1 MTDMTAIQNLF
12 ARQPQASERK
22 QDELGQE
29 DFLRLMTTQL
39 QNQDPF
45 KPMENGD
52 FLGQMAQF
60 STVSGIDRLQST
72 FTDTADALTGS
83 QALQAA
89 SLVDRQVLVPSSQ
102 GAFDG
107 ENPLSGMV
115 EVPAEASAGVLAIQ
129 NAQGQLV
136 AQLPLVPGP
145 GGRAAFSWDG
155 TDGDGK
161 LALPGDYQLE
171 ARYRV
176 GRETQ
181 AAEPLVWGRVDS
193 VSLKGPG
200 GGISVNVA
208 GMGAM
213 SLSRALEIS

>member
-1 MTDMTAIQNLF
+1 MNDMTAIQELF
-12 ARQPQASERK
+12 ARQPQPAERK
-22 QDELGQE
+22 RDELGQA

-52 FLGQMAQF
+52 FLAQMAQF
-60 STVSGIDRLQST
+60 STVSGIDRLESS
-72 FTDTADALTGS
+72 FNSTADALTGN

-89 SLVDRQVLVPSSQ
+89 SLVDREVLVPSGS

-107 ENPLSGMV
+107 ENPLAGVV
-115 EVPAEASAGVLAIQ
+115 EVPAEAAGAVLAVKD
-129 NAQGQLV
+129 AGGQLV
-136 AQLPLVPGP
+136 AQLPVYAGP
-145 GGRAAFSWDG
+145 DGRAAFRWDG
-155 TDGDGK
+155 TTAEGGI
-161 LALPGDYQLE
+161 APAGDYRLE

-176 GRETQ
+176 GRETT

-193 VSLKGPG
+193 VSLQGPG
-200 GGISVNVA
+200 GAISINVA

-213 SLSRALEIS
+213 SLGRAVEIS

>member
-1 MTDMTAIQNLF
+1 MTEMTAIQNLF
-12 ARQPQASERK
+12 ARQPQAAERSR
-22 QDELGQE
+22 DELGQQ

-60 STVSGIDRLQST
+60 STVSGIDRLQTT
-72 FTDTADALTGS
+72 FTQTADALTGS

-89 SLVDRQVLVPSSQ
+89 SLVDRQVLVPSNQ
-102 GAFDG
+102 GSFDG
-107 ENPLSGMV
+107 ENPLRGVVS
-115 EVPAEASAGVLAIQ
+115 VPGEAASAVLAVT
-129 NAQGQLV
+129 NARGERIAEMAL
-136 AQLPLVPGP
+136 LPGP
-145 GGRAAFSWDG
+145 DGRASFSWDG
-155 TDGDGK
+155 VGSDGK
-161 LALPGDYQLE
+161 MAPPGDYRLE

-181 AAEPLVWGRVDS
+181 AAEPLVWGRVNS

-200 GGISVNVA
+200 GGISINVA

>member
-1 MTDMTAIQNLF
+1 MTDISAIQDLF
-12 ARQPQASERK
+12 ARQPQAAERNR
-22 QDELGQE
+22 DELGQQ

-52 FLGQMAQF
+52 FLAQMAQF
-60 STVSGIDRLQST
+60 STVSGIDKLQAT

-102 GAFDG
+102 GRFDG
-107 ENPLSGMV
+107 ENPLAGAVSVPEGASGGLVAVM
-115 EVPAEASAGVLAIQ
+115 
-129 NAQGQLV
+129 NAQGQTV
-136 AQLPLVPGP
+136 AQLPLIQGP
-145 GGRAAFSWDG
+145 GGRATFQWDG
-155 TDGDGK
+155 ADGDGK
-161 LALPGDYQLE
+161 MAPPGDYRLE

-176 GRETQ
+176 GRETE

-200 GGISVNVA
+200 GGISINVA

>member
-1 MTDMTAIQNLF
+1 MNDLSSIQELF
-12 ARQPQASERK
+12 ARQPQAAERK
-22 QDELGQE
+22 RDELGQE
-29 DFLRLMTTQL
+29 DFLRLMTSQL

-60 STVSGIDRLQST
+60 STVSGIDRLESA
-72 FTDTADALTGS
+72 FASTADALTGN

-102 GAFDG
+102 AQFDG
-107 ENPLSGMV
+107 ENPLTGAV
-115 EVPAEASAGVLAIQ
+115 QVPEQASAAVVAIKD
-129 NAQGQLV
+129 AQGQLV
-136 AQLPLVPGP
+136 AQVPLAAGP
-145 GGRAAFSWDG
+145 GGRAVFSWDG
-155 TDGDGK
+155 VGSDG
-161 LALPGDYQLE
+161 ALVPAGDYSLE

-176 GRETQ
+176 GRETE

-200 GGISVNVA
+200 GGISINVA

-213 SLSRALEIS
+213 SLGQAIEIS

>member
-12 ARQPQASERK
+12 ARQPQAAERNR
-22 QDELGQE
+22 DELGQQ

-60 STVSGIDRLQST
+60 STVSGIDRLQTT

-102 GAFDG
+102 GGFDG
-107 ENPLSGMV
+107 ENPVTGVVS
-115 EVPAEASAGVLAIQ
+115 VPGEASSAVLAVM
-129 NAQGQLV
+129 NAQGQQV
-136 AQLPLVPGP
+136 AQVPLAAGKD
-145 GGRAAFSWDG
+145 GRAAFSWDG
-155 TDGDGK
+155 TGSDGK
-161 LALPGDYQLE
+161 MAPPGNYRLE

-176 GRETQ
+176 GRETE

-200 GGISVNVA
+200 GGISINVA

>member
-1 MTDMTAIQNLF
+1 MNEMTAIQSLF
-12 ARQPQASERK
+12 ERQPQAAERRR
-22 QDELGQE
+22 DELGQQ

-60 STVSGIDRLQST
+60 STVSGIDRLQTT

-83 QALQAA
+83 QSLQAA
-89 SLVDRQVLVPSSQ
+89 SLVDRQVLVPSNRA
-102 GAFDG
+102 GFDG
-107 ENPLSGMV
+107 ENPLTGLV
-115 EVPAEASAGVLAIQ
+115 YVPPEAGSASLSVSDARGQKIAE
-129 NAQGQLV
+129 
-136 AQLPLVPGP
+136 LPLVAGP
-145 GGRAAFSWDG
+145 DGRATFSWNG
-155 TDGDGK
+155 VGSDGK
-161 LALPGDYQLE
+161 MAPPGDYRVE

-181 AAEPLVWGRVDS
+181 AAEPLVWGRVNS
-193 VSLKGPG
+193 VSLQGPG
-200 GGISVNVA
+200 GGISINVA

-213 SLSRALEIS
+213 SLSQAIKVS

>member
-1 MTDMTAIQNLF
+1 MEALSPIQELF
-12 ARQPQASERK
+12 ARPAPADAGPR
-22 QDELGQE
+22 DELGQA

-52 FLGQMAQF
+52 FLAQMAQF
-60 STVSGIDRLQST
+60 STVSGIDRLESSFNT
-72 FTDTADALTGS
+72 TADALTGN

-89 SLVDRQVLVPSSQ
+89 SLVDREVLVPSGS

-107 ENPLSGMV
+107 ENPLAGAV
-115 EVPAEASAGVLAIQ
+115 EVPAAASAAVLDVRD
-129 NAQGQLV
+129 AQGQLV
-136 AQLPLVPGP
+136 AQLPLATGA

-155 TDGDGK
+155 VGADGE
-161 LALPGDYQLE
+161 LAPAGTYRLE
-171 ARYRV
+171 ARYLA
-176 GRETQ
+176 GGETA

-193 VSLKGPG
+193 VALEGPG
-200 GGISVNVA
+200 GGISINVA

-213 SLSRALEIS
+213 SLGRALEIS